1 MKYVLDQL
9 IQAVESYNETASEE
23 LDLYEV
29 IDSLNSLSEEEIKEI
44 IKELQ

>member
-1 MKYVLDQL
+1 MKYVLEQL
-9 IQAVESYNETASEE
+9 IQAVESYNETASEA